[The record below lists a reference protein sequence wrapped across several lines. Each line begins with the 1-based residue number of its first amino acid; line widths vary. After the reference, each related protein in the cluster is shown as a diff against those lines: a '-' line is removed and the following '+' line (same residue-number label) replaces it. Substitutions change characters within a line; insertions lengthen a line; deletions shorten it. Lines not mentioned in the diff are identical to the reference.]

1 LRGEESEDISAED
14 LNWKSYEEKYWES
27 EEGAEMY
34 SDFSNQV
41 ILGVRDGL
49 RDAAKIL
56 REDPAFQKRYEQ
68 KLSCRLT
75 ASDADADPREGMGSM
90 LSLASLPGMGWLA
103 SWGESQ
109 STPILSLPA
118 SPIATFDGLSAL
130 WGTNS
135 KGEGEGEKVAQEVE
149 TEKRDSWA
157 KELQNFGLSQNFW
170 DGLGLNGKSEEE
182 NAESAAQVSS
192 RRASGE

>member
-1 LRGEESEDISAED
+1 
-14 LNWKSYEEKYWES
+14 
-27 EEGAEMY
+27 
-34 SDFSNQV
+34 
-41 ILGVRDGL
+41 
-49 RDAAKIL
+49 
-56 REDPAFQKRYEQ
+56 
-68 KLSCRLT
+68 
-75 ASDADADPREGMGSM
+75 M

>member
-1 LRGEESEDISAED
+1 MRGEESEDISAED